1 MSDFKDKITKQVE
14 IIDSVISNEQEKKTV
29 MGAIQELIKDFTIRL
44 VQMSERLNEQDEK
57 ITELYD
63 LVTNIETNVFGD
75 DEEDTAFG
83 TCPYCG
89 EEIPLT
95 IKDENFADIECPLC
109 HNIIEINIDDDTK

>member
-14 IIDSVISNEQEKKTV
+14 IIDSAISNEDEKKKV
-29 MGAIQELIKDFTIRL
+29 LGAIQELIKDFTIRL
-44 VQMSERLNEQDEK
+44 VQMSERLNEQDER
-57 ITELYD
+57 ITDLYD
-63 LVTNIETNVFGD
+63 IVSNLESNVFD
-75 DEEDTAFG
+75 EEEDTPYG

-95 IKDENFADIECPLC
+95 IKDENYADIECPFC